1 MTSCGG
7 VSNYIAPVLQGVLVH
22 CGEEDELVRAV
33 RDSGASETAASQRAR
48 W

>member
-1 MTSCGG
+1 MTSWDG
-7 VSNYIAPVLQGVLVH
+7 VSNYIAPVLQSVLVR
-22 CGEEDELVRAV
+22 CGGEDELVRSV